1 MIIKK
6 ISLLGIV
13 LFSVFSQS
21 FCMEPNVTGTSDKK
35 WKKINVRHAL
45 AEQWKFD
52 SSFDNDLRPALRD
65 YTRHRCS
72 LNIMLAGACV
82 SVALV
87 GAVVVLK
94 TSWYNTG
101 CAVAGL
107 ASLFSAKG
115 IYRARSEHK
124 KLGIL
129 NKENN
134 GSQEYEDKITAIG
147 RNALYKSIQETN
159 IEQPKGELD
168 VKKLIITNS
177 LGKSLKLDKGINKTV
192 FEAILSG
199 NYNNSK
205 WTLMQEE

>member
-65 YTRHRCS
+65 YTRHRCN
-72 LNIMLAGACV
+72 LNIMLAGICA

-87 GAVVVLK
+87 GAVVALK
-94 TSWYNTG
+94 TSSWSCTIRDVPLRDWHLCVLQKEYT
-101 CAVAGL
+101 VL
-107 ASLFSAKG
+107 SANVR
-115 IYRARSEHK
+115 IWE
-124 KLGIL
+124 
-129 NKENN
+129 
-134 GSQEYEDKITAIG
+134 
-147 RNALYKSIQETN
+147 
-159 IEQPKGELD
+159 
-168 VKKLIITNS
+168 
-177 LGKSLKLDKGINKTV
+177 
-192 FEAILSG
+192 F
-199 NYNNSK
+199 
-205 WTLMQEE
+205 